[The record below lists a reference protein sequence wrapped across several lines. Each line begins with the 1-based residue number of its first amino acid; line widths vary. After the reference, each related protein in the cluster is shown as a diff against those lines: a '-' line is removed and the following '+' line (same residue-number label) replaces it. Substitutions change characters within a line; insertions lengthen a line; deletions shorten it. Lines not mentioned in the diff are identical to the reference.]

1 MDKRSFLL
9 TGTGRSG
16 TTFLAET
23 LDRSQAWEINHESPN
38 DHRYLEVPD
47 DRSANELKDRFREIY
62 YGEVNS
68 QLRRIAP
75 ALNRRGVRVY
85 FTVRHPR
92 DIIKSV
98 HTARG
103 RSRDQFLD
111 TLYELLPAFTDVF
124 LLKLLGFKHFKFE
137 KFTTDKVYFLGM
149 INELGVKDVNLSSI
163 DLDSK
168 VNSNGQGSMEDW
180 DLSSEERYIFLD
192 KCGWFVRAFE
202 YRE

>member
-16 TTFLAET
+16 TTFLSET
-23 LDRSQAWEINHESPN
+23 LNRSRMWEINHESPN
-38 DHRYLEVPD
+38 DHRYLDSLD
-47 DRSANELKDRFREIY
+47 DRAASELKDRFSKIY

-85 FTVRHPR
+85 FIVRHPI

-103 RSRDQFLD
+103 RSKDQFLE
-111 TLYELLPAFTDVF
+111 TLDQVLPSLTDIF
-124 LLKLLGFKHFKFE
+124 LLKLLGFRHFKFE
-137 KFTTDKVYFLGM
+137 KFTTDKYYFLEM
-149 INELGVKDVNLSSI
+149 MNELGVD
-163 DLDSK
+163 DLCISK
-168 VNSNGQGSMEDW
+168 VNLKEKINSNGPGSIDDW
-180 DLSSEERYIFLD
+180 RIGEENVLIFLA
-192 KCGWFVRAFE
+192 KCGWFMREFG

>member
-16 TTFLAET
+16 TTFLSET

-38 DHRYLEVPD
+38 DHRYLDVPD
-47 DRSANELKDRFREIY
+47 DRSANELKDRFRKVY

-75 ALNRRGVRVY
+75 ALNRRGIRVY
-85 FTVRHPR
+85 FIVRHPR

-103 RSRDQFLD
+103 RSRDQFVE
-111 TLYELLPAFTDVF
+111 TVRQVLPSFTDIF
-124 LLKLLGFKHFKFE
+124 LLKLLGFKYFKFE
-137 KFTTDKVYFLGM
+137 KFTTDKAYFLGM
-149 INELGVKDVNLSSI
+149 INELGVYDIDASAI
-163 DLDSK
+163 DLSGK
-168 VNSNGQGSMEDW
+168 VNSNGPGTMEDW
-180 DLSSEERYIFLD
+180 DLSKDERYVFLD
-192 KCGWFVRAFE
+192 KCGWFMREFG

>member
-16 TTFLAET
+16 TKFLAET
-23 LDRSQAWEINHESPN
+23 LNRSQTWEINHESPN

-47 DRSANELKDRFREIY
+47 DRSANELKDRFRKVC

-75 ALNRRGVRVY
+75 ALNRRGIRVY
-85 FTVRHPR
+85 FTVRNPI

-103 RSRDQFLD
+103 RSRDQFIE
-111 TLYELLPAFTDVF
+111 TVIEVLPSFTHIF
-124 LLKLLGFKHFKFE
+124 LLRLLGFKSFTFE
-137 KFTTDKVYFLGM
+137 KFTTDKTYLLGM
-149 INELGVKDVNLSSI
+149 MNELGVDDVDVSSI
-163 DLDSK
+163 DLSQK
-168 VNSNGQGSMEDW
+168 VNSHGTGTMEDW
-180 DLSSEERYIFLD
+180 DLSNDERYVFLD
-192 KCGWFVRAFE
+192 KCGWFMRTFG
-202 YRE
+202 YKL

>member
-16 TTFLAET
+16 TKFLSET

-47 DRSANELKDRFREIY
+47 DRSADELKDRFREVY

-75 ALNRRGVRVY
+75 ALSRRGVRVY

-103 RSRDQFLD
+103 RSRGQFID
-111 TLYELLPAFTDVF
+111 TVIEVLPSLTDIF
-124 LLKLLGFKHFKFE
+124 LLRLLGFKSFTFE
-137 KFTTDKVYFLGM
+137 KFTTDKEYLLSIM
-149 INELGVKDVNLSSI
+149 NELGVDDVDASSI
-163 DLDSK
+163 DLSQK
-168 VNSNGQGSMEDW
+168 VNSHGTGTMEEW
-180 DLSSEERYIFLD
+180 DLNKDERYVFLD
-192 KCGWFVRAFE
+192 KCSWFMRAFGYKE
-202 YRE
+202 

>member
-23 LDRSQAWEINHESPN
+23 LNRSQAWEINHESSN
-38 DHRYLEVPD
+38 DHRYLEAPD
-47 DRSANELKDRFREIY
+47 DRAANELRDRFREVC

-85 FTVRHPR
+85 FVIRHPM
-92 DIIKSV
+92 DLIKSV

-103 RSRDQFLD
+103 RSKDQFLD
-111 TLYELLPAFTDVF
+111 TLFEILPALTDVF
-124 LLKLLGFKHFKFE
+124 LLKLLGFRHFKFE
-137 KFTTDKVYFLGM
+137 KFTTDKYYFLDM
-149 INELGVKDVNLSSI
+149 MNELGVDDLCISKVNLKE
-163 DLDSK
+163 K
-168 VNSNGQGSMEDW
+168 VNSNGPGTIDDW
-180 DLSSEERYIFLD
+180 NIGTENELIFLD
-192 KCGWFVRAFE
+192 KCMWFMRAFG
-202 YRE
+202 YR

>member
-23 LDRSQAWEINHESPN
+23 LNRSRTWEINHESPN

-47 DRSANELKDRFREIY
+47 DRAANELKDRFGKLY

-85 FTVRHPR
+85 FIVRHPM

-103 RSRDQFLD
+103 RSKDQFLD
-111 TLYELLPAFTDVF
+111 TLYEILPSLTDAF

-137 KFTTDKVYFLGM
+137 KFTTDKMYFLEM
-149 INELGVKDVNLSSI
+149 MNELGVD
-163 DLDSK
+163 DLCISK
-168 VNSNGQGSMEDW
+168 VNLKKKMNSNGPGSIDDW
-180 DLSSEERYIFLD
+180 NIGTENVLIFLA
-192 KCGWFVRAFE
+192 KCGWFMREFR